1 MIDIRKCILT
11 NNDCF
16 KANRYITPKGI
27 MVHSTGADNPRLKR
41 YLYPDDGFIGVNDYG
56 NHWNRSGVGAC
67 VHGFIGKDINGKVRV
82 YQTLPWNM
90 RGWHCGASGN
100 DSHISFEICEDS
112 LSSRSYFEETRD
124 AAIELCAYLCIEYG
138 FDPLKDG
145 VIIDHREGGKRG
157 IASGHTDVY
166 HWWSK
171 FGYTMDN
178 FRRDVSAKIVEEKE
192 LEKKEIQ
199 SMIDISVQKTAQ
211 SINTEIAEIKRAV
224 ELLSCNLSVMD
235 KNMATI
241 RQNIDERIDVVA
253 DAISEVGTVLAKRM
267 DDFEKARP
275 APVIY
280 KTIEDMP
287 RCYRESIQRLID
299 SGSLKGRSSKNLD
312 LTEEQ
317 VRLLVIEDRE
327 HNK

>member
-11 NNDCF
+11 NNDCY

-67 VHGFIGKDINGKVRV
+67 VHGFIGKDINGNVRV

-90 RGWHCGASGN
+90 RGWHCGAEGN
-100 DSHISFEICEDS
+100 DEYISFEICEDD
-112 LSSRSYFEETRD
+112 LSSRSYFEATRN
-124 AAIELCAYLCIEYG
+124 AAVELCAYLCIEYG

-145 VIIDHREGGKRG
+145 VIIDHREGWKRG

-171 FGYTMDN
+171 FGYTMDS
-178 FRRDVSAKIVEEKE
+178 FRKAVNAKILEEKE

-199 SMIDISVQKTAQ
+199 SMIDASIQKAVQ
-211 SINTEIAEIKRAV
+211 SINSELVSIKSSVKSLEDAV
-224 ELLSCNLSVMD
+224 SNVGTNTNVAFKNL
-235 KNMATI
+235 N
-241 RQNIDERIDVVA
+241 ERIANIVLNV
-253 DAISEVGTVLAKRM
+253 SEMNSSLTNRM
-267 DDFEKARP
+267 DNFEKTRP
-275 APVIY
+275 APVVY
-280 KTIEDMP
+280 KTIDDMP
-287 RCYRESIQRLID
+287 SYYRESIQRLID
-299 SGSLKGRSSKNLD
+299 SGSLKGRSGKNLD